1 MSAGMSL
8 FLIAVGGVL
17 LLAVHVGSTFGINLH
32 VVGIIVLVVGVLG
45 LLLPAGAR
53 GDPRPDRLRR
63 WINPSGIDDPTVHSA
78 QSAAEAD
85 VRQIRE
91 DERLFDPHGPGMQHD
106 EL

>member
-1 MSAGMSL
+1 MSTGTGL
-8 FLIAVGGVL
+8 FLVAVGGVL
-17 LLAVHVGSTFGINLH
+17 L
-32 VVGIIVLVVGVLG
+32 
-45 LLLPAGAR
+45 PAAAR
-53 GDPRPDRLRR
+53 GRPRPDRLRR

-91 DERLFDPHGPGMQHD
+91 DDRLFDPHGPGMQRD